1 MSYMKLFTVLPC
13 AALCGALPISAHAQQ
28 ESGMVV
34 VRDAQT
40 GQLRAPTA
48 AEARALAP
56 APTASAAMRAAPPAM
71 VTHPDGG
78 RHVKLGERSLVY
90 TIVTRG
96 ADGKLHDQCV
106 QGAAAAEK
114 AVHSSAPASASTS
127 SPTAA
132 HGEHGHD

>member
-1 MSYMKLFTVLPC
+1 
-13 AALCGALPISAHAQQ
+13 
-28 ESGMVV
+28 MVV

-56 APTASAAMRAAPPAM
+56 APSASAAMRAAPPAV

-78 RHVKLGERSLVY
+78 RQVKLGERGLVY
-90 TIVTRG
+90 TVVTRG
-96 ADGKLHDQCV
+96 SDGKLDDRCV

-114 AVHSSAPASASTS
+114 ALHSPAPASASTS
-127 SPTAA
+127 PPAAA
-132 HGEHGHD
+132 HRENGHD

>member
-1 MSYMKLFTVLPC
+1 MSYMKLLTVLPC
-13 AALCGALPISAHAQQ
+13 AALCGALPISVHAQQ

-40 GQLRAPTA
+40 GELRAPTA

-56 APTASAAMRAAPPAM
+56 APTASAAMRATQPAV

-78 RHVKLGERSLVY
+78 RQVKLGERSLVY
-90 TIVTRG
+90 TVVTRG
-96 ADGKLHDQCV
+96 SDGKLHDQCV

-114 AVHSSAPASASTS
+114 AVHSPAPASS
-127 SPTAA
+127 SAAA